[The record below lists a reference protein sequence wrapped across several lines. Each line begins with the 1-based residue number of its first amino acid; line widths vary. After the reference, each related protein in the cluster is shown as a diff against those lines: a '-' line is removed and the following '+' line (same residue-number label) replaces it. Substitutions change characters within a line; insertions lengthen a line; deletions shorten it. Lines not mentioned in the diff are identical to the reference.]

1 MTRLFLIRH
10 AEPAAAWGG
19 SAADPGLSALGREQA
34 RAAAERLSDL
44 GRLDV
49 VTSPMRRCW
58 ETAAPFAEAAGRP
71 PVLEPCVSEVAA
83 PPEVADRRAWLQ
95 QTFPW
100 RGGAPRLWTSL
111 APELHAW
118 RQAMLGYVRGLSA
131 DAAIFTH
138 FIAINVIVGAAL
150 DRAETIVC
158 RPAHASITELELEN
172 EALRLVKV
180 GAEMAN
186 AEVL

>member
-1 MTRLFLIRH
+1 MTGLVLIRH
-10 AEPAAAWGG
+10 GEPAAAWGG

-34 RAAAERLSDL
+34 RAAAERLSEL
-44 GRLDV
+44 GQLDV
-49 VTSPMRRCW
+49 VSSPMRRCW
-58 ETAAPFAEAAGRP
+58 ETAAPFAEATGRP
-71 PVLEPCVSEVAA
+71 PILEPRVSEVVA
-83 PPEVADRRAWLQ
+83 PPEVTDRRVWLQ

-100 RGGAPRLWTSL
+100 RGGAPLLWTSL

-118 RQAMLGYVRGLSA
+118 REAMLGYVRGLNA

-150 DRAETIVC
+150 ERDETIVC
-158 RPAHASITELELEN
+158 RPAHASITELKLDCG
-172 EALRLVKV
+172 ALRLVRV

-186 AEVL
+186 ADVL